1 VTSRERSSGFGRC
14 FYPDVNSQPANSNRN
29 AGLRV
34 LLRTLRYRNYRL
46 FFGGQGL
53 SLIGTWMQQVAM
65 SWLVYRLTDSAFL
78 LGLIHFAARIP
89 VFLLA
94 PAMGVLADR
103 WNRHRIIVWTQTLSM
118 VQAFVL
124 AGLVLSGRVA
134 VWHLVALSVILGLI
148 NSLDIPARQSF
159 IVDMVEDPE
168 DVGNAI
174 ALNSS
179 IVNGARMVGP
189 SIAGVLVAAAGEG
202 VCFLVNGLSFLFV
215 LLALLAMKIQPAIAK
230 DTKAA
235 FYHHLREGAQYVF
248 GFAPLRSILLLVA
261 LLSLMGV
268 PYAVL
273 MPVFAKDVFHGDAHT
288 LGFMVAA
295 TGLGAL
301 FGALFLAARTT
312 VLGLGR
318 WIVWASLLFGL
329 SLVAFSLIPI
339 FWLALPLLVL
349 SGFGM
354 MVHLASSNTI
364 LQTIVE
370 EDKRGRLMSFY
381 AMGFMGMVP
390 FGSLLAGTLAGR
402 IGAPETV
409 LLGGIVCLAGSVWF
423 AIQLPA
429 LRRLIQPIY
438 VQKGIIPEVARGIQA
453 ATESSQPGGPLPP
466 SRRM

>member
-1 VTSRERSSGFGRC
+1 MNSRRS
-14 FYPDVNSQPANSNRN
+14 NSSSVG
-29 AGLRV
+29 GLRTA
-34 LLRTLRYRNYRL
+34 LRTLRYRNYRL
-46 FFGGQGL
+46 FFSGQGV
-53 SLIGTWMQQVAM
+53 SLVGTWMQQVAM

-103 WNRHRIIVWTQTLSM
+103 WNRHRIIVVTQTLAM

-124 AGLVLSGRVA
+124 AGLVLSGKAA
-134 VWHLVALSVILGLI
+134 VWHLVVLSLVLGLI

-159 IVDMVEDPE
+159 IVDLVEDPE

-179 IVNGARMVGP
+179 IVNAARLVGP
-189 SIAGVLVAAAGEG
+189 SVAGVLVAAVGEG
-202 VCFLVNGLSFLFV
+202 LCFLINGVSFLFV
-215 LLALLAMKIQPAIAK
+215 IIALLAMKVAPAARVES
-230 DTKAA
+230 KAD
-235 FYHHLREGAQYVF
+235 FFHRLREGAAYVF
-248 GFAPLRSILLLVA
+248 GFAPIRSILLLVA

-288 LGFMVAA
+288 LGFLVAA

-301 FGALFLAARTT
+301 IGALFLAARTT

-318 WIVWASLLFGL
+318 WIVTASLLFGA
-329 SLVAFSLIPI
+329 SLVAFSQVTV

-390 FGSLLAGTLAGR
+390 FGSLLGGALASR

-409 LLGGIVCLAGSVWF
+409 LLGGIVCLAGSIWF
-423 AIQLPA
+423 AVKLPG
-429 LRRLIQPIY
+429 LRLLIRPIY
-438 VQKGIIPEVARGIQA
+438 VQKGILPEVAA
-453 ATESSQPGGPLPP
+453 KP
-466 SRRM
+466 